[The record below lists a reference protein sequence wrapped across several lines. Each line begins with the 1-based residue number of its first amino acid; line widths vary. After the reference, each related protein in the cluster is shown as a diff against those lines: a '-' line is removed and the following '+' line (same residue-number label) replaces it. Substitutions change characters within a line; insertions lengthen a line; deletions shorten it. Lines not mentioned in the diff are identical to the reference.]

1 MTGANTLSQ
10 RTPVLAVAILIGA
23 AAGFF
28 GSAAIAD
35 ISRSDRPA
43 PRIAT
48 AVSEMMMHERALMRA
63 HAAARVSHLSE
74 ESRQPRPA
82 PRNGQS
88 GVTVASRSAGGTAA
102 QPRKLDSGYL
112 DSLKLSKGDAQWA
125 CLAQA
130 IYFES
135 RGEPLAGQIA
145 VAEVVLNRV
154 DDRRF
159 PSSVCSVTKQ
169 GAGRG
174 RACQF
179 SYSCDGR
186 SDVMTSRVPRE
197 RSQKLATLMLAGRE
211 RTVTDGATYFHARY
225 VSPSWSRKFTR
236 TASIGA
242 HRFYRNGARVA
253 RR

>member
-1 MTGANTLSQ
+1 MTGAKTIS
-10 RTPVLAVAILIGA
+10 RRISVLAVAILIGA
-23 AAGFF
+23 GAGFS
-28 GSAAIAD
+28 GSAASAD
-35 ISRSDRPA
+35 VSLSERPA

-48 AVSEMMMHERALMRA
+48 AVSDMMMHERALMLA
-63 HAAARVSHLSE
+63 YTAARVSQLSE

-82 PRNGQS
+82 PRNSQS
-88 GVTVASRSAGGTAA
+88 GVTVASRSVDQPAA
-102 QPRKLDSGYL
+102 QPRKLDARNL
-112 DSLKLSKGDAQWA
+112 DTLKLSKGDAQWS

-135 RGEPLAGQIA
+135 RGEPIAGQIA
-145 VAEVVLNRV
+145 VAEVILNRV

-174 RACQF
+174 RSCQF
-179 SYSCDGR
+179 SYACDGR

-211 RTVTDGATYFHARY
+211 RSVTDGATYFHAHY
-225 VSPSWSRKFTR
+225 VRPSWSRKFTR

-242 HRFYRNGARVA
+242 HRFYRNGARLA
-253 RR
+253 QR